1 MMIENFERA
10 KSRLNN
16 IQAIEP
22 LLSALR
28 TLSMGA
34 WQMAI
39 KKITQMEQF
48 EVYYNRILTE
58 ILPELESPSIR
69 KKNEHLQKP
78 VISDT
83 IYFLIGTERGL
94 CGKFNQ
100 VLVENAIALIE
111 EQNVPS
117 YQIWAMGS
125 RMIREL
131 ERRGIDISLRIPLHA
146 TDHASYKFSY
156 LTTQNWLEQYETF
169 TFNRI
174 ELFYHELVKGGQFQ
188 FSNFELLPFN
198 INHIKQSIT
207 DAEKKWPPP
216 IIETDPKRIYH
227 QIIQHF
233 VASSYHKI
241 ILKSTASEHS
251 ARYKLM
257 QEAEENADEIMEEL
271 RRLINAERRR
281 KITQDMQELASGAG
295 LLNSN

>member
-1 MMIENFERA
+1 MIENFERA
-10 KSRLNN
+10 KSRLSN

-39 KKITQMEQF
+39 KKIAQLEQF
-48 EVYYNRILTE
+48 EAYYNRILAE
-58 ILPELESPSIR
+58 ILPELEFSSTR
-69 KKNEHLQKP
+69 KKDEHFQKIL
-78 VISDT
+78 VSDT

-100 VLVENAIALIE
+100 VLVEKSLALIE
-111 EQNVPS
+111 EQNVSS

-125 RMIREL
+125 RLIREL
-131 ERRGIDISLRIPLHA
+131 ERRGIDITLRNPLPASSH
-146 TDHASYKFSY
+146 TSYKQTY

-169 TFNRI
+169 AFNRI
-174 ELFYHELVKGGQFQ
+174 ELFYHEIVKGGQYQFLNFQ
-188 FSNFELLPFN
+188 LLPFKTD
-198 INHIKQSIT
+198 HIKQSIS
-207 DAEKKWPPP
+207 DGEKMWPPP
-216 IIETDPKRIYH
+216 IIETNPRDIYH

-233 VASSYHKI
+233 IASNFHKI
-241 ILKSTASEHS
+241 ILKSAASEHS

-281 KITQDMQELASGAG
+281 KITQDMQELASGSG
-295 LLNSN
+295 LLNSR